1 MARFTTRIQLEN
13 ATEKDYSRLQAQL
26 EHDTSGT
33 VKRTSMQGKEK
44 IATNGEFSLEGNIS
58 IREITA
64 AVVNAAAKTGRK
76 YSFTI
81 IRNKT
86 NSIN

>member
-13 ATEKDYSRLQAQL
+13 ATAKDYSNLQTQL
-26 EHDTSGT
+26 ALDTSG
-33 VKRTSMQGKEK
+33 VIKKSSSQSKEK
-44 IATNGEFSLEGNIS
+44 NIANTEFSLEGNIS
-58 IREITA
+58 IQEITA

-81 IRNKT
+81 IRNKAIS
-86 NSIN
+86 NN

>member
-13 ATEKDYSRLQAQL
+13 ATEKDYSNLQAQL

-33 VKRTSMQGKEK
+33 VKRSSSQGKEK
-44 IATNGEFSLEGNIS
+44 LVLDGEFSFEGNIN

-81 IRNKT
+81 IRSKPASN
-86 NSIN
+86 N